1 MSPEENIDEVG
12 ETNQTFSPLEIPT
25 ESTRKED
32 PVIGFRRYH
41 TRKRHNHRRKNGSIM
56 VKEISRERGVR
67 DVDDIEDEK

>member
-12 ETNQTFSPLEIPT
+12 ETNQKFSPLEILT

-32 PVIGFRRYH
+32 PVIGDDI
-41 TRKRHNHRRKNGSIM
+41 TQENDIITDKKNGSIM
-56 VKEISRERGVR
+56 VKEISRERRGK